1 VQGPKAGQEKEVRLQ
16 EEDGIVNMI
25 FRLMPLLLILGALG
39 GAYIYYKDTQER
51 LQLAAANLARAETAA
66 EANKQ
71 AYDLLVE
78 QNAETQQRVEQ
89 LQTQLSEAEVYQ
101 DELIGK
107 LRRHNLTMLSMQ
119 KPGLIETRVNNAT
132 AAIFDE
138 LEAITSTSN
147 E

>member
-1 VQGPKAGQEKEVRLQ
+1 MQGPKAGQEKEVRLQ

>member
-1 VQGPKAGQEKEVRLQ
+1 
-16 EEDGIVNMI
+16 
-25 FRLMPLLLILGALG
+25 MPLLFILGALG

-78 QNAETQQRVEQ
+78 QNAETQQRVEE
-89 LQTQLSEAEVYQ
+89 LQTQLTEAEVYQ

>member
-1 VQGPKAGQEKEVRLQ
+1 MQGPKAGQEKEVRLQ
-16 EEDGIVNMI
+16 EEDGIVNML
-25 FRLMPLLLILGALG
+25 FRLMPLLFILGALG

-78 QNAETQQRVEQ
+78 QNAETQQRVEE
-89 LQTQLSEAEVYQ
+89 LQTQLTEAEVYQ

>member
-1 VQGPKAGQEKEVRLQ
+1 MR
-16 EEDGIVNMI
+16 M
-25 FRLMPLLLILGALG
+25 MPLLLIVSALG
-39 GAYIYYKDTQER
+39 GAYLYYKDTQER
-51 LQLAAANLARAETAA
+51 LALAAANLAKAETAA
-66 EANKQ
+66 EANRQ
-71 AYDLLVE
+71 AYDTLVE
-78 QNAETQQRVEQ
+78 QNAATQQQVEQ
-89 LQTQLSEAEVYQ
+89 LTAELQEAEVYQ

>member
-1 VQGPKAGQEKEVRLQ
+1 
-16 EEDGIVNMI
+16 MI

>member
-16 EEDGIVNMI
+16 EEDGIVNML
-25 FRLMPLLLILGALG
+25 FRLMPLLFILGALG

-78 QNAETQQRVEQ
+78 QNAETQQRVEE
-89 LQTQLSEAEVYQ
+89 LQTQLTEAEVYQ

>member
-1 VQGPKAGQEKEVRLQ
+1 MAKEVKLQ
-16 EEDGIVNMI
+16 EEDGIVNML

-71 AYDLLVE
+71 AYDLLIVQQE
-78 QNAETQQRVEQ
+78 ETQQQLEQ
-89 LQTQLSEAEVYQ
+89 LNQELQQAEAYQ

-132 AAIFDE
+132 KAIFDE
-138 LEAITSTSN
+138 LEAITAVPS

>member
-1 VQGPKAGQEKEVRLQ
+1 ML
-16 EEDGIVNMI
+16 
-25 FRLMPLLLILGALG
+25 FRLMPLLFILGALG

-78 QNAETQQRVEQ
+78 QNAETQQRVEE
-89 LQTQLSEAEVYQ
+89 LQTQLTEAEVYQ

>member
-1 VQGPKAGQEKEVRLQ
+1 ML
-16 EEDGIVNMI
+16 
-25 FRLMPLLLILGALG
+25 FRLMPLLFILGALG

-51 LQLAAANLARAETAA
+51 LQLSAANLARAETAA

-71 AYDLLVE
+71 AYDLLIVQQE
-78 QNAETQQRVEQ
+78 ETQQQ
-89 LQTQLSEAEVYQ
+89 LQQLNQELQQAEAYQ

-132 AAIFDE
+132 KAIFDE
-138 LEAITSTSN
+138 LEAITAVPS

>member
-1 VQGPKAGQEKEVRLQ
+1 
-16 EEDGIVNMI
+16 MI

-78 QNAETQQRVEQ
+78 HNAETQQRVEQ